1 LYHRCGGPW
10 DEQTIHTTAKAQEA
24 SSAVLCSSPVYLTL
38 HYGAPT
44 RHHTRFSLNL
54 HTHPLSCCHRPL
66 PHILLPPPFH
76 IPSSSRRQMGN
87 SIHNP
92 RHPTHIATK
101 ARIFTRGAPPLA
113 LFGSVFASESRS
125 FRIRCLSLYTM
136 NILRSFHECAFFFC
150 SSSRFGIGPLPF
162 FFTFSPWNNFLVLT
176 FPTYMNTSFRVSAPF
191 HFPPWQCINLTIP
204 LPFYLV
210 FPILKIATCVAVVG
224 RLELGKG

>member
-1 LYHRCGGPW
+1 VLYCAVALSTSHFITARPLA
-10 DEQTIHTTAKAQEA
+10 TT
-24 SSAVLCSSPVYLTL
+24 LDFLLTCTRIRSPVVTA
-38 HYGAPT
+38 HYHIYYFRPPSISLPAPGAKWE
-44 RHHTRFSLNL
+44 
-54 HTHPLSCCHRPL
+54 
-66 PHILLPPPFH
+66 
-76 IPSSSRRQMGN
+76 N

-162 FFTFSPWNNFLVLT
+162 FFTFSPWNIFLVLT

-191 HFPPWQCINLTIP
+191 HFPPWQCFNFTIP